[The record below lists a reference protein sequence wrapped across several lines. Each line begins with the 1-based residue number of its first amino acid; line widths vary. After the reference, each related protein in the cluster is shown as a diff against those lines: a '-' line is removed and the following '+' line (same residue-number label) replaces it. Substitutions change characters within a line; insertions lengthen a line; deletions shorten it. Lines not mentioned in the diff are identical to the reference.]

1 MRPSYCYG
9 IIIILIIII
18 LHLISSDYDIY
29 GLYIADDYYLNDAN
43 LKKMTLFI
51 GDINREATSFT
62 NTAYNAYLFISADK
76 VIEDQKVLLYLSRS
90 MSIDGC
96 YWYKL
101 TVEGSSSWDNKP
113 MQMRICPKKQ
123 LLTVMHDDTI
133 YGEMYKDNALTD
145 FAKNIE

>member
-62 NTAYNAYLFISADK
+62 NTVYNAYLFISADK

-101 TVEGSSSWDNKP
+101 TVEGSNSWDNKP
-113 MQMRICPKKQ
+113 MQMRICPKKH
-123 LLTVMHDDTI
+123 LLTIMHDDTI